1 VIKRYPKET
10 TMSKAMRFMLAVVV
24 STSLAVSAEAAKKSA
39 KKPVWSDPNVARA
52 EDADFSVQGEY
63 GSAKACPKAPYGV
76 QVVALGGGKFDAYVL
91 EGGLPGAGWDK
102 SRKRT
107 KTTGQTADG
116 VVACAGGDC
125 KVTIKDGSL
134 TLTVAGK
141 KACVLKRIERRSP
154 TLGAKPP
161 KGAVVL
167 FDGSSVDG
175 WHKGRLSEDKL
186 LMEGTTSKRK
196 FTDHTIH
203 LEFRLP
209 YKPFARGQ
217 GRGNS
222 GIYVQGRYEAQ
233 MLDSFGLE
241 GRMNETGG
249 LYSIKAPDLNMCL
262 PPLTW
267 QTYDIV
273 FKAARWTDGKKSAD
287 AVMTVKLNG
296 VVVQKEV
303 VCDHSTTASP
313 LKEADS
319 PGPIFLQNHGNPVR
333 FRNIWVVEK

>member
-1 VIKRYPKET
+1 
-10 TMSKAMRFMLAVVV
+10 MSKAMRLMLALVV
-24 STSLAVSAEAAKKSA
+24 SMGLASCIRAANH
-39 KKPVWSDPNVARA
+39 PVWSDPNKARA
-52 EDADFSVQGEY
+52 EDPDFSVQGEY
-63 GSAKACPKAPYGV
+63 GSAEASAEVPYGV
-76 QVVALGGGKFDAYVL
+76 QVVALGDGKFDAYVL
-91 EGGLPGAGWDK
+91 AGGLPGAGWDK
-102 SRKRT
+102 SKKRT
-107 KTTGQTADG
+107 RTTGGTAEG
-116 VVACAGGDC
+116 VVECEGGDC
-125 KVTIKDGSL
+125 KVTIQDGSL

-141 KACVLKRIERRSP
+141 KACVLQRIERQSP

-167 FDGSSVDG
+167 FDGSDVDG
-175 WHKGRLSEDKL
+175 WIKGRLSEDNL

-203 LEFRLP
+203 IEFRLP
-209 YKPFARGQ
+209 YKPHARGQ

-241 GRMNETGG
+241 GKMNETGG

-267 QTYDIV
+267 QTYDID
-273 FKAARWTDGKKSAD
+273 FKAARWEKGKKVAN

-296 VVVQKEV
+296 VVVQNEV

-313 LKEADS
+313 LKETDS
-319 PGPIFLQNHGNPVR
+319 PGPIYLQNHGNPVR
-333 FRNIWVVEK
+333 FRNIWVVER

>member
-1 VIKRYPKET
+1 MNRT
-10 TMSKAMRFMLAVVV
+10 MRFMLALAL
-24 STSLAVSAEAAKKSA
+24 STGLALSAGAAKKTA
-39 KKPVWSDPNVARA
+39 RKPTWSDPKAAKA
-52 EDADFSVQGEY
+52 EDPDFSVQGEY
-63 GSAKACPKAPYGV
+63 GSAKASPDAPYGV

-107 KTTGQTADG
+107 RTTGQTVDG
-116 VVACAGGDC
+116 VTECVGADC
-125 KVTIKDGSL
+125 KLTIKKGSL
-134 TLTVAGK
+134 TLTVAGR
-141 KACVLKRIERRSP
+141 KARVLKRIERRSP
-154 TLGAKPP
+154 TLGSRPP
-161 KGAVVL
+161 QGAVVL
-167 FDGSSVDG
+167 FDGSGADEWV
-175 WHKGRLSEDKL
+175 KGRLSEDKL
-186 LMEGTTSKRK
+186 LMEGTTSKRT
-196 FTDHTIH
+196 FTDHTLH

-241 GRMNETGG
+241 GKMNETGG

-267 QTYDIV
+267 QTYDID
-273 FKAARWTDGKKSAD
+273 FKAARWADGKKKAN

-296 VVVQKEV
+296 VVVQKDV
-303 VCDHSTTASP
+303 VCDHATTAAP

-319 PGPIFLQNHGNPVR
+319 PGPIYLQNHGNPVR
-333 FRNIWVVEK
+333 FRNVWVVEK